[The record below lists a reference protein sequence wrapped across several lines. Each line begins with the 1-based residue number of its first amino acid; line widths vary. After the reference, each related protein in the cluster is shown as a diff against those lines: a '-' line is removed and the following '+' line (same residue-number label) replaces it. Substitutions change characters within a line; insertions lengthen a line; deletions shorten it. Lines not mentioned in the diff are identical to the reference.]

1 MHECRTR
8 ARPRKHTFAQPR
20 GCDLTL
26 SLDGIESGGC
36 RMCAAAAPARRHM
49 TDRHTGTKRRM
60 YGQMDVRREED
71 EAFVGDKETNS
82 GFYSKAKRE

>member
-1 MHECRTR
+1 
-8 ARPRKHTFAQPR
+8 
-20 GCDLTL
+20 
-26 SLDGIESGGC
+26 
-36 RMCAAAAPARRHM
+36 MCAAAAPARRHM
-49 TDRHTGTKRRM
+49 TDRHMGTKRRM